1 MMLTYIICTLIIGMY
16 FFLILLFIIGFD
28 NVNKPIGNR
37 PPQTHFSIII
47 PFRNEAKRLP
57 HLLASIATIEYRKNL
72 FEVILVD
79 DDSSDDSIKLI
90 NNFCAD
96 NPDIDIQLLNNI
108 RSSNSPKKDAISIA
122 IPKAKY
128 DWIVSTDADC
138 VLPPLWLT
146 SFNTS
151 IIVNKPNMLVAPV
164 SFKCTTSFLAQ
175 FQLTDFLSM
184 QGATIGGF
192 GIQQPF
198 MANGANLAYRK
209 DLFLTL
215 NGFEDNNFIASGD
228 DVFLLENFIAYDKT
242 KVLFLKNT
250 EALVT
255 TFPTNTWTELIQQR
269 KRWAAKATHFKNPFA
284 KGIGVVVFLA
294 NCIVVFS
301 FIMGFRNLQFLWLLI
316 PKIIIDTILI
326 YKTARLYQEQ
336 LKSISYLKT
345 VILYS
350 FFTAFIA
357 VSSMFGSFEWKE
369 RSFKK

>member
-1 MMLTYIICTLIIGMY
+1 MY
-16 FFLILLFIIGFD
+16 FSLILGFIIGFD
-28 NVNKPIGNR
+28 KVKGTKENH
-37 PPQTHFSIII
+37 PPKTRFSVII
-47 PFRNEAKRLP
+47 PFRNEANRLP
-57 HLLASIATIEYRKNL
+57 HLLASIAALEYSKNL
-72 FEVILVD
+72 FQIILVD
-79 DDSSDDSIKLI
+79 DDSSDGSVKII
-90 NNFCAD
+90 NEFSSKNA
-96 NPDIDIQLLNNI
+96 DIDILIAKNI

-138 VLPPLWLT
+138 ILPPLWLA
-146 SFNTS
+146 SFNT
-151 IIVNKPNMLVAPV
+151 IIVTNKPNMLVAPV
-164 SFKCTTSFLAQ
+164 SFKSNSSFLTQ
-175 FQLTDFLSM
+175 FQLIDFLSM

-209 DLFLTL
+209 DLFLKL
-215 NGFEDNNFIASGD
+215 NGFENNNFIASGD

-242 KVLFLKNT
+242 KVLFLKDT
-250 EALVT
+250 EALVI
-255 TFPTNTWTELIQQR
+255 TFPTNSWSELIQQR
-269 KRWAAKATHFKNPFA
+269 KRWAAKATHFKNSFA
-284 KGIGVVVFLA
+284 KGIGMLVFLA

-301 FIMGFRNLQFLWLLI
+301 FITGFFNLKFLWLLF

-336 LKSISYLKT
+336 LKPVSYLKT

-357 VSSMFGSFEWKE
+357 FSSMFGSFKWKD

>member
-1 MMLTYIICTLIIGMY
+1 MMLIYVICALIIGMY
-16 FFLILLFIIGFD
+16 FLLILLFIIGF
-28 NVNKPIGNR
+28 NKLKESVGNR

-47 PFRNEAKRLP
+47 PFRNEVKRLP
-57 HLLASIATIEYRKNL
+57 HLLKSIAALEYTKHF
-72 FEVILVD
+72 FEIILVD
-79 DDSSDDSIKLI
+79 DDSSDESVKII
-90 NNFCAD
+90 NEFCND
-96 NPDIDIQLLNNI
+96 NPDNNIQLIKNI

-138 VLPPLWLT
+138 ILPPLWLA
-146 SFNTS
+146 SFNTN
-151 IIVNKPNMLVAPV
+151 ILINKPNMLIAPV
-164 SFKCTTSFLAQ
+164 SFKSNSTFLAK
-175 FQLTDFLSM
+175 FQLIDFLSM

-192 GIQQPF
+192 GVQQPF

-242 KVLFLKNT
+242 KVLFIKNI

-284 KGIGVVVFLA
+284 KGIGMVVFLA
-294 NCIVVFS
+294 NFLVVIS
-301 FIMGFRNLQFLWLLI
+301 FVMSYFNLNFLWFLF
-316 PKIIIDTILI
+316 PKAVIDTILI
-326 YKTARLYQEQ
+326 YKTVHLYQEK
-336 LKSISYLKT
+336 LKPISYLKT
-345 VILYS
+345 VIFHS
-350 FFTAFIA
+350 FFTTFIA
-357 VSSMFGSFEWKE
+357 ISSMFGSFKWKG
-369 RSFKK
+369 RNFKK

>member
-1 MMLTYIICTLIIGMY
+1 MLTYIICAFIIGVY
-16 FFLILLFIIGFD
+16 FFLILQFIIGFD
-28 NVNKPIGNR
+28 KVKESVGNKS
-37 PPQTHFSIII
+37 PQTRFSIII

-57 HLLASIATIEYRKNL
+57 HLLTSIAILKYKKHH
-72 FEVILVD
+72 FEIILVD
-79 DDSSDDSIKLI
+79 DDSTDESAQLI
-90 NNFCAD
+90 NTFCAD
-96 NPDIDIQLLNNI
+96 NPDINIQLLKNV

-138 VLPPLWLT
+138 ILPPLWLA

-164 SFKCTTSFLAQ
+164 SFKCTTYFLAQ
-175 FQLTDFLSM
+175 FQLIDFLSM

-192 GIQQPF
+192 GIRQPF

-242 KVLFLKNT
+242 KVLFLKNI
-250 EALVT
+250 EALVK
-255 TFPTNTWTELIQQR
+255 TFPTDTWTELIQQR
-269 KRWAAKATHFKNPFA
+269 IRWAAKATHFKNPFA
-284 KGIGVVVFLA
+284 KGIGIVVFLT
-294 NCIVVFS
+294 NCIAILS
-301 FIMGFRNLQFLWLLI
+301 FIMGFFNLQFLWFLI
-316 PKIIIDTILI
+316 PKLVIDTILI
-326 YKTARLYQEQ
+326 YKTAHLYQEQ
-336 LKSISYLKT
+336 LKPFSYLKT

-357 VSSMFGSFEWKE
+357 ISSMFGSFKWKG